1 MYFFFTQPPTPRI
14 STAGP
19 TLSLHAARPI
29 SRAVLADEGLFV
41 HRRSGRDGAAGQ
53 HYRYCPQDRVLLAGR
68 ADASRGP
75 RRIGGLGSGPSG
87 PAISGAPPAGAPV
100 APRCGRL
107 RRLGGRRAGA
117 WADVAFL
124 VARHLGPPP
133 TTS

>member
-29 SRAVLADEGLFV
+29 SRAGLADEGLFV

-87 PAISGAPPAGAPV
+87 PAISG
-100 APRCGRL
+100 RSEE
-107 RRLGGRRAGA
+107 
-117 WADVAFL
+117 
-124 VARHLGPPP
+124 H
-133 TTS
+133 TSELQSLMRISYAVFCVKKKNKTRNA